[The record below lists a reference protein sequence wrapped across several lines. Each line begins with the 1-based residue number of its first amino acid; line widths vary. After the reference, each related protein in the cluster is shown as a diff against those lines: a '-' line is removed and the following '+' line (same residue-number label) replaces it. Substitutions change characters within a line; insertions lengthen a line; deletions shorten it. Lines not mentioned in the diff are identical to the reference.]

1 MHIKIALSAFSQKG
15 ITLTQNTNTTKRE
28 FNYLFNTPMQSA
40 MLSPLR

>member
-28 FNYLFNTPMQSA
+28 FNYLFNTKQFLEPS
-40 MLSPLR
+40 